1 MAYRVYITDA
11 LKIISENS
19 AKFAGGSMI
28 SARFYDIIN
37 EQNKHDEK
45 KTGEEIV
52 ADIITRA
59 GLEVA

>member
-1 MAYRVYITDA
+1 
-11 LKIISENS
+11 
-19 AKFAGGSMI
+19 MI